1 MTLTSSW
8 IEPANDEPSCP
19 LPTGAH
25 LATLGTN
32 GSCRSSG
39 SAPARSLD
47 CGYGSGPS
55 QGTGHDGLSPGAIL
69 RAPWRAT

>member
-32 GSCRSSG
+32 GTG
-39 SAPARSLD
+39 GLWSAPARSLD

-69 RAPWRAT
+69 RASWRAT